1 MNAFLNRRSGSPPHL
16 ACKRRLKATERIEI
30 EGYRM
35 SKRVTIAKA
44 ASVALAGAVAL
55 GAGAQAWAQPA
66 GSYTAQTSNS
76 YNYDPC
82 RRDANQRGTAGALIG
97 GGMGAVIGSNAAAR
111 NARTEGALLG
121 GLLGAIA
128 GGIVGNKTAAC
139 TNGPSRSD
147 TAALPPPPPPA
158 TGSSYY
164 ERDAYADS
172 AAAQA
177 REDAWDRGSRDE
189 PYRVSERPP
198 EADGCTLAESPI
210 YMPDGRTQTR
220 FVRVCR
226 DSSGR
231 YAVVD

>member
-1 MNAFLNRRSGSPPHL
+1 MSNA
-16 ACKRRLKATERIEI
+16 
-30 EGYRM
+30 
-35 SKRVTIAKA
+35 IANA
-44 ASVALAGAVAL
+44 AAAALAGAAL
-55 GAGAQAWAQPA
+55 LAAGAAQAQPSYGPGSA
-66 GSYTAQTSNS
+66 G

-128 GGIVGNKTAAC
+128 GGVIGNKTAAC
-139 TNGPSRSD
+139 TSASR
-147 TAALPPPPPPA
+147 TAALPPPPPPPVE
-158 TGSSYY
+158 SSYY

-177 REDAWDRGSRDE
+177 RDDAWRDREFE
-189 PYRVSERPP
+189 PERRVVERPRDA
-198 EADGCTLAESPI
+198 EDCTLAESPI

-226 DSSGR
+226 DASGK

>member
-1 MNAFLNRRSGSPPHL
+1 
-16 ACKRRLKATERIEI
+16 
-30 EGYRM
+30 M
-35 SKRVTIAKA
+35 STIIARTGA
-44 ASVALAGAVAL
+44 AALAGLAL
-55 GAGAQAWAQPA
+55 LSAGAAQAQAPYGGPGSA
-66 GSYTAQTSNS
+66 G

-128 GGIVGNKTAAC
+128 GGVIGNKSAAC
-139 TNGPSRSD
+139 TNTSYS
-147 TAALPPPPPPA
+147 TASAPPPPLPRTDAP
-158 TGSSYY
+158 YY
-164 ERDAYADS
+164 ERDAYADQ
-172 AAAQA
+172 AAADA
-177 REDAWDRGSRDE
+177 RDDAWRDRDL
-189 PYRVSERPP
+189 PDHRVAERPRDT
-198 EADGCTLAESPI
+198 EDCTLAESPI

-226 DSSGR
+226 DASGK

>member
-1 MNAFLNRRSGSPPHL
+1 
-16 ACKRRLKATERIEI
+16 
-30 EGYRM
+30 M

-44 ASVALAGAVAL
+44 GAAAIAGVMAL
-55 GAGAQAWAQPA
+55 GAAAQVQAQPA
-66 GSYTAQTSNS
+66 GPYTAQSPNG
-76 YNYDPC
+76 YYYDPC

-128 GGIVGNKTAAC
+128 GGVVGNKTAAC
-139 TNGPSRSD
+139 TS
-147 TAALPPPPPPA
+147 AYVPPPPPPPR
-158 TGSSYY
+158 TSYNSYY
-164 ERDAYADS
+164 DRDAYA
-172 AAAQA
+172 A
-177 REDAWDRGSRDE
+177 RTEDRDDDAEDGAYAYGHGGERYRLADRAPD
-189 PYRVSERPP
+189 P
-198 EADGCTLAESPI
+198 DGCTLAESPI

>member
-1 MNAFLNRRSGSPPHL
+1 
-16 ACKRRLKATERIEI
+16 
-30 EGYRM
+30 M
-35 SKRVTIAKA
+35 SIAIAKA
-44 ASVALAGAVAL
+44 AAAALAGAAL
-55 GAGAQAWAQPA
+55 LAAGAAQ
-66 GSYTAQTSNS
+66 AQTSYGS
-76 YNYDPC
+76 SYQGPGSPGYNYDPC

-128 GGIVGNKTAAC
+128 GGVIGNKTAAC
-139 TNGPSRSD
+139 TSQYDR
-147 TAALPPPPPPA
+147 AALPPPPPPRA
-158 TGSSYY
+158 DTPYY
-164 ERDAYADS
+164 DRDAYADS

-177 REDAWDRGSRDE
+177 REDAWRDREYPEPEHRVTDQPRDGE
-189 PYRVSERPP
+189 DCR
-198 EADGCTLAESPI
+198 LAESPI

-226 DSSGR
+226 DASGK

>member
-1 MNAFLNRRSGSPPHL
+1 
-16 ACKRRLKATERIEI
+16 
-30 EGYRM
+30 M
-35 SKRVTIAKA
+35 STQVTFAKA
-44 ASVALAGAVAL
+44 AAAAFAGVIAL
-55 GAGAQAWAQPA
+55 GACAPALAQPA
-66 GSYTAQTSNS
+66 GSYTTTGSNS

-128 GGIVGNKTAAC
+128 GGVIGNKTAAC
-139 TNGPSRSD
+139 TTGPSRYD
-147 TAALPPPPPPA
+147 TAALPPPPPPEPA
-158 TGSSYY
+158 PGPSSYY
-164 ERDAYADS
+164 NRDAYADS

-177 REDAWDRGSRDE
+177 RDDAWRDE
-189 PYRVSERPP
+189 PRADRYRAGERPAEP
-198 EADGCTLAESPI
+198 DGCTLAESPI

-226 DSSGR
+226 DANGK

>member
-1 MNAFLNRRSGSPPHL
+1 
-16 ACKRRLKATERIEI
+16 
-30 EGYRM
+30 M
-35 SKRVTIAKA
+35 SKRIAIAKVA
-44 ASVALAGAVAL
+44 ALAGVL
-55 GAGAQAWAQPA
+55 VVSAGTAQAQSSYGGP
-66 GSYTAQTSNS
+66 GSPG

-128 GGIVGNKTAAC
+128 GGVIGNKTAAC
-139 TNGPSRSD
+139 TS
-147 TAALPPPPPPA
+147 TASLPPPHAETP
-158 TGSSYY
+158 YY
-164 ERDAYADS
+164 ESDAYADS
-172 AAAQA
+172 SAAQA
-177 REDAWDRGSRDE
+177 REDAWRE
-189 PYRVSERPP
+189 PYRVAERPR
-198 EADGCTLAESPI
+198 DTGDCTLAESPI

-226 DSSGR
+226 DATGK